1 MGDCTEMDRVRPSWN
16 MLYLQF
22 YPLLILLYL
31 LVYNNVYIS
40 NFILILIA
48 CHFSYQRN
56 CFYNRPCLYDL
67 HTLFWWYWLHSLSDV
82 LVRNDKIKMF
92 IQFHYK
98 TVPDDLF
105 FFAKGVLSAIF
116 IVHCTVGVCIN
127 RSLALSYQYRKLVFV
142 ILLGVFVY
150 KFIDIATFIVFI

>member
-1 MGDCTEMDRVRPSWN
+1 MI
-16 MLYLQF
+16 Y
-22 YPLLILLYL
+22 
-31 LVYNNVYIS
+31 
-40 NFILILIA
+40 
-48 CHFSYQRN
+48 
-56 CFYNRPCLYDL
+56 
-67 HTLFWWYWLHSLSDV
+67 
-82 LVRNDKIKMF
+82 
-92 IQFHYK
+92 
-98 TVPDDLF
+98 